1 MSKAAEADLAAPAT
15 PAVSMAPMAPMA
27 PVAPVAPV
35 APMAS
40 AASLSL
46 RYGLHVRQ
54 RLRRLLALLA
64 ALALLFAVDLATGPS
79 GMPLALLW
87 QGLLNPEGM
96 ALGQRVILWEVR
108 LPFATMAVLVGASLG
123 LAGAQMQTV
132 LNNPLASPFTLGL
145 SAAATVGASVAI
157 LTGFDAF
164 GLGPQIA
171 LPLGAFAGAVAA
183 ALLIHLL
190 AWRWGASVGAVV
202 LFGIALMF
210 TFEALLWLLQF
221 MADANAL
228 QQIVFW
234 NMGSL
239 ARSTWPKIAVLAAVL
254 ALCFGWTQRQAWQMT
269 ALRSGEDHAR
279 SSGVAV
285 ERLRLESLL
294 RVCLLS
300 ATALAFVGTIGFVG
314 LVGPH
319 IARLALGEDHR
330 FYLPASALAGALMLS
345 GASIL
350 SKTLVPG
357 VVLPIG
363 IVTALVGV
371 PVFMALVMRSREGL
385 RL

>member
-1 MSKAAEADLAAPAT
+1 MKAAETGL
-15 PAVSMAPMAPMA
+15 
-27 PVAPVAPV
+27 
-35 APMAS
+35 
-40 AASLSL
+40 LSQ
-46 RYGLHVRQ
+46 RYGAHVRQ
-54 RLRRLLALLA
+54 RLRRLLYLLA
-64 ALALLFAVDLATGPS
+64 LLALLFVADLATGPS
-79 GMPLALLW
+79 GMPLSVLW
-87 QGLLNPEGM
+87 QGLLDAEQM
-96 ALGQRVILWEVR
+96 ELGQRVILWDVR
-108 LPFATMAVLVGASLG
+108 LPYAVMAVLVGASLG

-145 SAAATVGASVAI
+145 SAAATVGASLAI

-164 GLGPQIA
+164 GLGQQIA
-171 LPLGAFAGAVAA
+171 LPLGAFAGAAVA

-190 AWRWGASVGAVV
+190 AWRWGASVSAVV

-210 TFEALLWLLQF
+210 TFEAVLWLLQF
-221 MADANAL
+221 MADSNAL

-239 ARSTWPKIAVLAAVL
+239 GRSTWPKIAVLASVL
-254 ALCFGWTQRQAWQMT
+254 ALCFAWTQSQAWQMT

-285 ERLRLESLL
+285 ERLRLVSLL

-319 IARLALGEDHR
+319 IARLVLGEDHR
-330 FYLPASALAGALMLS
+330 FYLPASALAGAVMLS

-350 SKTLVPG
+350 SKTIVPG